1 MAHLLEMKNICKSF
15 SGVSVLKNNHLEL
28 EAGEVH
34 ALLGENGAGKSTLIK
49 ILGGVYTKDSGQI
62 LVDGQEVEITGV
74 ESAKEHGI
82 RIIHQELMLI
92 PDMTISENI
101 FIGQEPKTKAG
112 TVDKKKMNEMAQGFL
127 DSMHLDLKST
137 QFIRDLN
144 IAQQQMVEIIRAIS
158 FGAKIIV
165 MDEPTSSL
173 TENEVDALFEAIK
186 ALKAK
191 NVGII
196 YISHRM
202 AELDAIT
209 DRITVMRDG
218 EYIDTVV
225 TKETT
230 HDDLVALMVGRKLG
244 DLYQKHENYSDDI
257 ILKVEKLASGK
268 EVKNV
273 DFELRRGEVLGF
285 SGLVGS
291 GRSETMECIFGL
303 RHKDSGHIYIENKE
317 VDIKNVKTAINAGIG
332 LVPEDRKQSGIYP
345 IQGIRFNATIEIL
358 DKFLKKGRYN
368 RKKEIELARKY
379 VDEVMQTKYSSI
391 EQEIG
396 KLSGGNQQKAIIAR
410 EIDKNPELL
419 IAVQPTRGLDVG
431 AIEYIHK
438 QLVAQRDAGKG
449 VLLVSLEL
457 DEVMNVS
464 DRILVMYEGEIV
476 GEFDPKEVTVE
487 ELGLYMAGSK
497 RKGAGTNE

>member
-1 MAHLLEMKNICKSF
+1 MQDNILEMRDITKSF
-15 SGVSVLKNNHLEL
+15 FGVKVLKNAQLTVKK
-28 EAGEVH
+28 GQVH
-34 ALLGENGAGKSTLIK
+34 ILLGENGAGKSTLIK
-49 ILGGVYTKDSGQI
+49 ILSGAYGREEGTVILDGNEMPPMPPGEVIKAGVSVIYQEFN
-62 LVDGQEVEITGV
+62 LVPEMSVY
-74 ESAKEHGI
+74 
-82 RIIHQELMLI
+82 
-92 PDMTISENI
+92 ENI
-101 FIGQEPKTKAG
+101 FLGKEIVKGGRVDHKKEIEEAKKCMDRVGLDCSPKTLISELSVA
-112 TVDKKKMNEMAQGFL
+112 KKQL
-127 DSMHLDLKST
+127 
-137 QFIRDLN
+137 
-144 IAQQQMVEIIRAIS
+144 VEIAKAIS
-158 FGAKIIV
+158 NDVKILV
-165 MDEPTSSL
+165 LDEPTAAITDKE
-173 TENEVDALFEAIK
+173 TEMLFDIIRE
-186 ALKAK
+186 LKK
-191 NVGII
+191 QGIGII
-196 YISHRM
+196 YISHRLS
-202 AELDAIT
+202 ELLEIGDVC
-209 DRITVMRDG
+209 TVMRDG

-396 KLSGGNQQKAIIAR
+396 KLSGGNQQKVIISR
-410 EIDKNPELL
+410 WLL
-419 IAVQPTRGLDVG
+419 VTEKILILDEPTRGIDVKTKSDIYHLIDDLTATG
-431 AIEYIHK
+431 LSIIFISSEMP
-438 QLVAQRDAGKG
+438 
-449 VLLVSLEL
+449 EL
-457 DEVMNVS
+457 INMCDRIVVMNQGHTTG
-464 DRILVMYEGEIV
+464 ILNRNEFNQEKIMAFATKEI
-476 GEFDPKEVTVE
+476 G
-487 ELGLYMAGSK
+487 
-497 RKGAGTNE
+497 

>member
-1 MAHLLEMKNICKSF
+1 
-15 SGVSVLKNNHLEL
+15 
-28 EAGEVH
+28 
-34 ALLGENGAGKSTLIK
+34 
-49 ILGGVYTKDSGQI
+49 
-62 LVDGQEVEITGV
+62 
-74 ESAKEHGI
+74 
-82 RIIHQELMLI
+82 
-92 PDMTISENI
+92 
-101 FIGQEPKTKAG
+101 
-112 TVDKKKMNEMAQGFL
+112 
-127 DSMHLDLKST
+127 
-137 QFIRDLN
+137 
-144 IAQQQMVEIIRAIS
+144 
-158 FGAKIIV
+158 

-173 TENEVDALFEAIK
+173 TENEVDALFEAIR

-257 ILKVEKLASGK
+257 ILKVENLASGK

-273 DFELRRGEVLGF
+273 NFELRRGEVLGF

-303 RHKDSGHIYIENKE
+303 RHKDSGHIYIENEE

-396 KLSGGNQQKAIIAR
+396 KLSGGNQQKVIISR
-410 EIDKNPELL
+410 WLL
-419 IAVQPTRGLDVG
+419 VTEKILILDEPTRGIDVKTKSDIYHLIDNLTATG
-431 AIEYIHK
+431 LSIIFISSEMP
-438 QLVAQRDAGKG
+438 
-449 VLLVSLEL
+449 EL
-457 DEVMNVS
+457 INMCDRIVVMNQGHTTG
-464 DRILVMYEGEIV
+464 ILNRNEFNQEKIMAFATKEI
-476 GEFDPKEVTVE
+476 G
-487 ELGLYMAGSK
+487 
-497 RKGAGTNE
+497 

>member
-15 SGVSVLKNNHLEL
+15 SGVSVLKDNHLEL

-62 LVDGQEVEITGV
+62 LVDGQGVEITGV

-173 TENEVDALFEAIK
+173 TENEVDALFEAIR

-303 RHKDSGHIYIENKE
+303 RRKDSGHIYIENKE
-317 VDIKNVKTAINAGIG
+317 VDIKNVKTAINVGIG

-368 RKKEIELARKY
+368 
-379 VDEVMQTKYSSI
+379 
-391 EQEIG
+391 
-396 KLSGGNQQKAIIAR
+396 
-410 EIDKNPELL
+410 
-419 IAVQPTRGLDVG
+419 
-431 AIEYIHK
+431 
-438 QLVAQRDAGKG
+438 
-449 VLLVSLEL
+449 SLQIK
-457 DEVMNVS
+457 S
-464 DRILVMYEGEIV
+464 QY
-476 GEFDPKEVTVE
+476 
-487 ELGLYMAGSK
+487 
-497 RKGAGTNE
+497 

>member
-332 LVPEDRKQSGIYP
+332 LVP
-345 IQGIRFNATIEIL
+345 

-396 KLSGGNQQKAIIAR
+396 KLSGGNQQKVIISR
-410 EIDKNPELL
+410 WLL
-419 IAVQPTRGLDVG
+419 VTEKILILDEPTRGIDVKTKSDIYHLIDDLTATG
-431 AIEYIHK
+431 LSIIFISSEMP
-438 QLVAQRDAGKG
+438 
-449 VLLVSLEL
+449 EL
-457 DEVMNVS
+457 INMCDRIVVMNQGHTTG
-464 DRILVMYEGEIV
+464 ILNRNEFNQEKIMAFATKEI
-476 GEFDPKEVTVE
+476 G
-487 ELGLYMAGSK
+487 
-497 RKGAGTNE
+497 

>member
-101 FIGQEPKTKAG
+101 FIGQEPKTKVG

-396 KLSGGNQQKAIIAR
+396 KLSGGNQQKVIISR
-410 EIDKNPELL
+410 WLL
-419 IAVQPTRGLDVG
+419 VTEKILILDEPTRGIDVKTKSDIYHLIDDLTATG
-431 AIEYIHK
+431 LSIIFISSEMP
-438 QLVAQRDAGKG
+438 
-449 VLLVSLEL
+449 EL
-457 DEVMNVS
+457 INMCDRIVVMNQGHTTG
-464 DRILVMYEGEIV
+464 ILNRNEFNQEKIMAFATKEI
-476 GEFDPKEVTVE
+476 G
-487 ELGLYMAGSK
+487 
-497 RKGAGTNE
+497 

>member
-1 MAHLLEMKNICKSF
+1 MLRRRSIVAEEILRMTNITKRFAGITALDRVEF
-15 SGVSVLKNNHLEL
+15 SCNK
-28 EAGEVH
+28 GEVH
-34 ALLGENGAGKSTLIK
+34 ILAGENGAGKSTLIK

-202 AELDAIT
+202 NWMQSLIVSQLCE
-209 DRITVMRDG
+209 
-218 EYIDTVV
+218 
-225 TKETT
+225 
-230 HDDLVALMVGRKLG
+230 MV
-244 DLYQKHENYSDDI
+244 NIS
-257 ILKVEKLASGK
+257 
-268 EVKNV
+268 
-273 DFELRRGEVLGF
+273 
-285 SGLVGS
+285 
-291 GRSETMECIFGL
+291 
-303 RHKDSGHIYIENKE
+303 
-317 VDIKNVKTAINAGIG
+317 
-332 LVPEDRKQSGIYP
+332 
-345 IQGIRFNATIEIL
+345 IQ
-358 DKFLKKGRYN
+358 
-368 RKKEIELARKY
+368 
-379 VDEVMQTKYSSI
+379 
-391 EQEIG
+391 
-396 KLSGGNQQKAIIAR
+396 
-410 EIDKNPELL
+410 
-419 IAVQPTRGLDVG
+419 
-431 AIEYIHK
+431 
-438 QLVAQRDAGKG
+438 
-449 VLLVSLEL
+449 
-457 DEVMNVS
+457 
-464 DRILVMYEGEIV
+464 
-476 GEFDPKEVTVE
+476 
-487 ELGLYMAGSK
+487 
-497 RKGAGTNE
+497 

>member
-1 MAHLLEMKNICKSF
+1 MGRTILEMENISKSF
-15 SGVSVLKNNHLEL
+15 GATQALSGIGFSLE
-28 EAGEVH
+28 EGEIH

-49 ILGGVYTKDSGQI
+49 ILGGIYQPDTGMI
-62 LVDGQEVEITGV
+62 RIDGKEVKMAGVQEAQETGI
-74 ESAKEHGI
+74 G
-82 RIIHQELMLI
+82 IIHQEIVLVPYLSV
-92 PDMTISENI
+92 SENI
-101 FIGQEPKTKAG
+101 FLGRELKTKLG
-112 TVDKKKMNEMAQGFL
+112 TKDMKAMNRQAKEMTERLGLYVDVTMPVGKL
-127 DSMHLDLKST
+127 S
-137 QFIRDLN
+137 

-396 KLSGGNQQKAIIAR
+396 KLSGGNQQKVIISR
-410 EIDKNPELL
+410 WLL
-419 IAVQPTRGLDVG
+419 VTEKILILDEPTRGIDVKTKSDIYHLIDDLTATG
-431 AIEYIHK
+431 LSIIFISSEMP
-438 QLVAQRDAGKG
+438 
-449 VLLVSLEL
+449 EL
-457 DEVMNVS
+457 INMCDRIVVMNQGHTTG
-464 DRILVMYEGEIV
+464 ILNRNEFNQEKIMAFATKEI
-476 GEFDPKEVTVE
+476 G
-487 ELGLYMAGSK
+487 
-497 RKGAGTNE
+497 